1 MGGCRVETLEGGRG
15 EEGWRRLVECAGKD
29 IDDVPRGDG
38 TIDVAID
45 DRMYL
50 IDEQTLLNE
59 SILTKFGLRVGE
71 LTLVIRRLGE
81 ADGW

>member
-1 MGGCRVETLEGGRG
+1 MPYHVSNAPCPPAPS
-15 EEGWRRLVECAGKD
+15 EERPPPLRDTAAV
-29 IDDVPRGDG
+29 
-38 TIDVAID
+38 IDVAID